1 MKFLD
6 RDPEMQRLVGLGQRE
21 GGGLGLVWG
30 RRRIGKTRLLLEWVQ
45 QKNGIYSVADR
56 SAPAVQR
63 RYFSEVL
70 STVIEGFSE
79 AEYPDWRSLLRAL
92 ARQAAR
98 TGWRGPLVVDELP
111 YLVAASPELPA
122 TLQAFVDHDARQAGL
137 CLVLAGSSQRM
148 MQGLQLDRSS
158 PLFGRAAE
166 AIELQ
171 PLPAGF
177 VGEALGTRD
186 AADSVRAW
194 SAWGGV
200 PWYWELAE
208 RFGTDTGTAV
218 DSLVL
223 DPGGPLHLEPDRL
236 LVAEL
241 PPATALRPILDAVGS
256 GAHRLSEIAGRLG
269 TSATTLTRPLIRL
282 QELGLLK
289 REQPFGDAELGGKR
303 SLYRIG
309 DPFMRM
315 WFRIVAP
322 HRAALV
328 AGGPATRAALWAR
341 HAAHLA
347 AEAWEDLCR
356 AATPRLMA
364 TLFSG
369 AGPWGPALRY
379 WKGNG
384 PEWDLVAGAIAGDA
398 LLLGEVK
405 WSEKPIT
412 EAALEETARALLAK
426 GAPHESWAHGRRLL
440 HAVFVPRLARPQPST
455 STGRLCAVITAEDI
469 LAALR

>member
-6 RDPEMQRLVGLGQRE
+6 RTPEMQRLLGLSSNE

-30 RRRIGKTRLLLEWVQ
+30 RRRVGKTRLLLEWVRRTG
-45 QKNGIYSVADR
+45 GIYTVADQ

-63 RYFSEVL
+63 RYFSEAL
-70 STVIEGFSE
+70 SAALDGFSE

-92 ARQAAR
+92 ARQAVQA
-98 TGWRGPLVVDELP
+98 GWRGPLVVDELP
-111 YLVAASPELPA
+111 YLAAVSPELPA

-137 CLVLAGSSQRM
+137 CLVCAGSSQRM

-158 PLFGRAAE
+158 PLFGRATE

-177 VGEALGTRD
+177 IGEGLGITD
-186 AADSVRAW
+186 PAGSVQAW
-194 SAWGGV
+194 SAWGGI
-200 PWYWELAE
+200 PRYWELAQ
-208 RFGTDTGTAV
+208 RYGTDTEAAV

-236 LVAEL
+236 LVEEL
-241 PPATALRPILDAVGS
+241 PPATALRPLLDAIGS

-269 TSATTLTRPLIRL
+269 TSATTLTRPVMRL
-282 QELGLLK
+282 QELGLLR
-289 REQPFGDAELGGKR
+289 REQPFGVAEQGGKR
-303 SLYRIG
+303 SLYRIA
-309 DPFMRM
+309 DPFTRM

-322 HRAALV
+322 NRAAL
-328 AGGPATRAALWAR
+328 ATGSPATRAAFWRR
-341 HAAHLA
+341 HAGRLA
-347 AEAWEDLCR
+347 SEAWEDLCR
-356 AATPRLMA
+356 MA
-364 TLFSG
+364 TSRLPKSLPGG

-384 PEWDLVAGAIAGDA
+384 PEWDLVSASIEGDA

-405 WSEKPIT
+405 WSEQPFT
-412 EAALEETARALLAK
+412 EAALEAAARVLLAK
-426 GAPHESWAHGRRLL
+426 GTPHERWAHGKRLV
-440 HAVFVPRLARPQPST
+440 HALFVPGLAKMRRQSPA
-455 STGRLCAVITAEDI
+455 GRLVEVITANDVF
-469 LAALR
+469 AALA